1 MNNSSMNATTNLVDT
16 AAAQGSFNTFSKALI
31 AADLTETLKGT
42 GPYTVFAPTDAAFQ
56 KLPAGTLDGWLKPE
70 NKAELISILK
80 YHVTPGRVLASDV
93 GKLTETKTVQG
104 KSASIKMV
112 GEKVTIDEANVT
124 LVDISSSNGVIH
136 AIDTVLSPTQH

>member
-1 MNNSSMNATTNLVDT
+1 M
-16 AAAQGSFNTFSKALI
+16 
-31 AADLTETLKGT
+31 
-42 GPYTVFAPTDAAFQ
+42 
-56 KLPAGTLDGWLKPE
+56 
-70 NKAELISILK
+70 
-80 YHVTPGRVLASDV
+80 
-93 GKLTETKTVQG
+93 QG